1 MRLPVVDAT
10 VNFLHFKK
18 LQLMVAINKWLLFIK
33 ILFYLRDDCISAI
46 FYVNRFEDDLINF
59 INMYS
64 CTRHN
69 LSSNTCFYTLRMHII
84 TIRRHKEINISIWYC
99 IEIKDKTHWYSTKV
113 ILACLK
119 QKKVIFSEL
128 ELH

>member
-1 MRLPVVDAT
+1 M
-10 VNFLHFKK
+10 FQFG
-18 LQLMVAINKWLLFIK
+18 
-33 ILFYLRDDCISAI
+33 I
-46 FYVNRFEDDLINF
+46 FF
-59 INMYS
+59 S
-64 CTRHN
+64 N
-69 LSSNTCFYTLRMHII
+69 L
-84 TIRRHKEINISIWYC
+84 C